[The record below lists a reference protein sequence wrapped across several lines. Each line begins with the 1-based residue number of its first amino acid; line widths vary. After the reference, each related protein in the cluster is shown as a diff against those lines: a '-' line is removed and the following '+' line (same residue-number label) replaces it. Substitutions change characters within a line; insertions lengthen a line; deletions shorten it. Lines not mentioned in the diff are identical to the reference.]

1 MIYSFFLQIFSMAA
15 VSGIKFFCKYFS
27 NIWLLLEHGRLQ

>member
-1 MIYSFFLQIFSMAA
+1 MAA

-27 NIWLLLEHGRLQ
+27 NIWLLLEHGHLQ